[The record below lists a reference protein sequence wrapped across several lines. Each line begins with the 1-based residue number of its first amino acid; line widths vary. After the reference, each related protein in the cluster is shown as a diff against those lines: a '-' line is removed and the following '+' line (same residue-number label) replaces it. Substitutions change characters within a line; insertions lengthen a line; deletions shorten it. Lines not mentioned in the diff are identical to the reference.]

1 MSYAKNVAMS
11 REIYAAM
18 EDELTDIDQRL
29 GFTKQRRLP
38 HRQYL
43 TYDVG
48 PGTYSQRQKA
58 YAQHRLYEAMDNVY
72 EKQFEK
78 ALRNP
83 DAKEVAEYKGKTKR
97 FKPKI
102 TQTLER
108 IAHEKIRDSMGRGE
122 FKNLKGMGKPL
133 SREHDNPVI
142 DDMQQKLN
150 RLLSNAG
157 FAPEW
162 ISLDKEIRLSI
173 ENVKKHLST
182 CWSKCGPHPMTPE
195 KKKEWEQE
203 LEELSQTVKTINKKI
218 NNLNLIVPS
227 LSAQRTHVRLELLVS
242 KVTAEPPSSIKD
254 SQLEGAS
261 PSEERSFEECDSA
274 SNANITSHSLDQ
286 PTNSTANSASGSD
299 FIRNIMRTFDAWLR
313 LWQGRK

>member
-29 GFTKQRRLP
+29 GFTRQRRLP

-48 PGTYSQRQKA
+48 PGTFSQRQKA

-83 DAKEVAEYKGKTKR
+83 DAKEVGEYKGKTKK
-97 FKPKI
+97 FKPSI

-133 SREHDNPVI
+133 RREHDNPVI

-150 RLLSNAG
+150 RLLSDAG

-162 ISLDKEIRLSI
+162 IALNKEIRQSI
-173 ENVKKHLST
+173 ENVKKRLSA

-195 KKKEWEQE
+195 RKKEWEQE
-203 LEELSQTVKTINKKI
+203 LEELSQTVKNINKKI
-218 NNLNLIVPS
+218 NNFNLIVPS
-227 LSAQRTHVRLELLVS
+227 LTAQRTHVRLELLVS
-242 KVTAEPPSSIKD
+242 KVTATPPSSVKD
-254 SQLEGAS
+254 SQHGSTSLLQQRTRGES
-261 PSEERSFEECDSA
+261 NSRSD
-274 SNANITSHSLDQ
+274 SLDQ
-286 PTNSTANSASGSD
+286 PTNPTIGSD
-299 FIRNIMRTFDAWLR
+299 LVSVIMRTFSAWFK
-313 LWQGRK
+313 LWQDRK

>member
-1 MSYAKNVAMS
+1 MGYAKNVAMS

-58 YAQHRLYEAMDNVY
+58 YAQHRLYEAIDNVY

-78 ALRNP
+78 ALQNP
-83 DAKEVAEYKGKTKR
+83 DAKEVTEYKGKTRR

-133 SREHDNPVI
+133 TREHDNPVI
-142 DDMQQKLN
+142 DDIQQKLN

-162 ISLDKEIRLSI
+162 ISLDKEIRQSI
-173 ENVKKHLST
+173 ENVKKHLSS

-195 KKKEWEQE
+195 RKKEWEQE
-203 LEELSQTVKTINKKI
+203 LEELSHTVKTINKKI

-227 LSAQRTHVRLELLVS
+227 LSAQRMHIRLELLVA
-242 KVTAEPPSSIKD
+242 KVTAEPPSDTQS
-254 SQLEGAS
+254 SQSAT
-261 PSEERSFEECDSA
+261 SEERTWRQWGANHSA
-274 SNANITSHSLDQ
+274 SNSNVLDQ
-286 PTNSTANSASGSD
+286 PKNSASGND
-299 FIRNIMRTFDAWLR
+299 FISSIMRTFDAWLK
-313 LWQGRK
+313 LWQSRK

>member
-1 MSYAKNVAMS
+1 MS

-48 PGTYSQRQKA
+48 PGTYFQRQKA

-133 SREHDNPVI
+133 RREHDNPVI

-162 ISLDKEIRLSI
+162 ISLDKEIRQSI

-182 CWSKCGPHPMTPE
+182 CWAKYGPHPMTPE
-195 KKKEWEQE
+195 RKKEWEQE
-203 LEELSQTVKTINKKI
+203 LEELSHTVKTINKKI
-218 NNLNLIVPS
+218 SNLNLIVPS
-227 LSAQRTHVRLELLVS
+227 LSAQRTHVRLEHLVS
-242 KVTAEPPSSIKD
+242 KMTAEPPSSLKD

-261 PSEERSFEECDSA
+261 PSEERTFGDSDSA
-274 SNANITSHSLDQ
+274 SNANVISHS
-286 PTNSTANSASGSD
+286 TNSTANSASGSD
-299 FIRNIMRTFDAWLR
+299 FISSIMRTFDAWLK
-313 LWQGRK
+313 LWKGRK

>member
-1 MSYAKNVAMS
+1 MSYAKNVAIS

-18 EDELTDIDQRL
+18 EEELADINQRL
-29 GFTKQRRLP
+29 GFTRQRRLP

-72 EKQFEK
+72 ERQFEK
-78 ALRNP
+78 ALQNP
-83 DAKEVAEYKGKTKR
+83 DAKEVGEFRGKSQKH
-97 FKPKI
+97 KPRI

-108 IAHEKIRDSMGRGE
+108 IAHEKIRDSMGRGD
-122 FKNLKGMGKPL
+122 FKNLRGMGKPL
-133 SREHDNPVI
+133 QTEHDNPVI

-162 ISLDKEIRLSI
+162 VSLDKEIRHSI
-173 ENVKKHLST
+173 ENVKKQLAT
-182 CWSKCGPHPMTPE
+182 CWSKCGPHPMPPG
-195 KKKEWEQE
+195 KKREWEHE

-218 NNLNLIVPS
+218 NNLNIIVPS
-227 LSAQRTHVRLELLVS
+227 LTAQRTHVRLDFLVS
-242 KVTAEPPSSIKD
+242 RVTATSPCREHSERLRITEVAADLEKEVPSS
-254 SQLEGAS
+254 SGQS
-261 PSEERSFEECDSA
+261 
-274 SNANITSHSLDQ
+274 TSHVAGTSPLYLLYSFVKS
-286 PTNSTANSASGSD
+286 TVRTLNTWYNS
-299 FIRNIMRTFDAWLR
+299 
-313 LWQGRK
+313 WQSKS

>member
-18 EDELTDIDQRL
+18 EDELADIDQTL

-58 YAQHRLYEAMDNVY
+58 YAQHRLYEAIDNVY

-83 DAKEVAEYKGKTKR
+83 DAKEVAEYKGKTKK

-102 TQTLER
+102 TKTLEI
-108 IAHEKIRDSMGRGE
+108 IAHEKIRDSMGKGE

-133 SREHDNPVI
+133 RREHDNPVI

-162 ISLDKEIRLSI
+162 ISLDKEIRQSI
-173 ENVKKHLST
+173 ENVKKCLST

-195 KKKEWEQE
+195 RRKEWEQE

-218 NNLNLIVPS
+218 SDLNLIVPS
-227 LSAQRTHVRLELLVS
+227 LSAQRTHIRLELLVL
-242 KVTAEPPSSIKD
+242 KVTAESPSSLKD
-254 SQLEGAS
+254 SQIEGDS
-261 PSEERSFEECDSA
+261 TSEERTSGVSDSA
-274 SNANITSHSLDQ
+274 SNANELDQ
-286 PTNSTANSASGSD
+286 PTNSAANSTSDSG
-299 FIRNIMRTFDAWLR
+299 FISSIIRTFGAWLK
-313 LWQGRK
+313 LW

>member
-1 MSYAKNVAMS
+1 MGYAKNVAMS
-11 REIYAAM
+11 HEIYAAM

-58 YAQHRLYEAMDNVY
+58 YAQHRLYEAIDNVY

-78 ALRNP
+78 ALQNP
-83 DAKEVAEYKGKTKR
+83 DAKEVTEYKGKTRR

-122 FKNLKGMGKPL
+122 FKNLEGMGKPL
-133 SREHDNPVI
+133 TREHDNPVI

-162 ISLDKEIRLSI
+162 ISLDKEIRQSI
-173 ENVKKHLST
+173 ENVKKHLSS

-195 KKKEWEQE
+195 RKKEWEQE
-203 LEELSQTVKTINKKI
+203 LEELSHTVKTINKKI

-227 LSAQRTHVRLELLVS
+227 LSAQRMHIRLELLVA
-242 KVTAEPPSSIKD
+242 KVTAEPPSDTQS
-254 SQLEGAS
+254 SQSAT
-261 PSEERSFEECDSA
+261 SEERTRRQWGA
-274 SNANITSHSLDQ
+274 
-286 PTNSTANSASGSD
+286 
-299 FIRNIMRTFDAWLR
+299 
-313 LWQGRK
+313 

>member
-18 EDELTDIDQRL
+18 EDELADIDQTL

-58 YAQHRLYEAMDNVY
+58 YAQHRLYEAIDNVY

-83 DAKEVAEYKGKTKR
+83 NAKEVAEYKGKTKK
-97 FKPKI
+97 FKPKV
-102 TQTLER
+102 TKALEI

-133 SREHDNPVI
+133 RREHDNPVI

-162 ISLDKEIRLSI
+162 ISLDKEIRQSI
-173 ENVKKHLST
+173 ENVKECLST

-195 KKKEWEQE
+195 RMKVWEQE
-203 LEELSQTVKTINKKI
+203 LEELSQSVRTINKKI
-218 NNLNLIVPS
+218 SDLNLIVPS
-227 LSAQRTHVRLELLVS
+227 LSAQRTYIRLDLLVS
-242 KVTAEPPSSIKD
+242 KVTAEPPSSLKHSQIEGD
-254 SQLEGAS
+254 ST
-261 PSEERSFEECDSA
+261 SEERTFRVSDSA
-274 SNANITSHSLDQ
+274 SNANELDQ
-286 PTNSTANSASGSD
+286 TTNSAANSTSGSG
-299 FIRNIMRTFDAWLR
+299 FISSIMRTFDTWLK
-313 LWQGRK
+313 LWQRRK

>member
-1 MSYAKNVAMS
+1 MNYAKNMAMS

-18 EDELTDIDQRL
+18 EDELADIDQRL
-29 GFTKQRRLP
+29 GFTRQRRLP

-78 ALRNP
+78 ALQNP
-83 DAKEVAEYKGKTKR
+83 DAKEVVEFKGKTKR

-133 SREHDNPVI
+133 RREHDNPVI

-162 ISLDKEIRLSI
+162 ISLDKEIRQSI
-173 ENVKKHLST
+173 ENVKKQLST

-195 KKKEWEQE
+195 RKREWEQE
-203 LEELSQTVKTINKKI
+203 LKELSHTVKTINKRI

-242 KVTAEPPSSIKD
+242 KVTAKPPSSMKD
-254 SQLEGAS
+254 SQHEGAL
-261 PSEERSFEECDSA
+261 PSEDGLRTSGGSG
-274 SNANITSHSLDQ
+274 SITSHSLDQ
-286 PTNSTANSASGSD
+286 PTNSTTSSASGSE
-299 FIRNIMRTFDAWLR
+299 FVNSIMRTFDAWFK
-313 LWQGRK
+313 LWQNRK

>member
-1 MSYAKNVAMS
+1 MGYAKDVAMS
-11 REIYAAM
+11 QEIYAALEEEM
-18 EDELTDIDQRL
+18 SDIDRRL

-48 PGTYSQRQKA
+48 PGTFSQRQKA
-58 YAQHRLYEAMDNVY
+58 YSQHRLYEAIDNVY

-83 DAKEVAEYKGKTKR
+83 DAKEVEEYRGRDKKH
-97 FKPKI
+97 KPKV

-108 IAHEKIRDSMGRGE
+108 IALEKIRDSMGRGE

-133 SREHDNPVI
+133 QLENDNPVL

-162 ISLDKEIRLSI
+162 ISLDKEIRQSI
-173 ENVKKHLST
+173 DRVKKQLTT
-182 CWSKCGPHPMTPE
+182 CWSRCGPYPMSPE
-195 KKKEWEQE
+195 KKREWEAE
-203 LEELSQTVKTINKKI
+203 LEELSQTVKSINKKI

-227 LSAQRTHVRLELLVS
+227 LSAQRTHVHLERLVAG
-242 KVTAEPPSSIKD
+242 VTATPPSVEEPENGEEALCSEARPRPLEHQPNSFIISSLIQKLMTVLNAWFKSWRSKD
-254 SQLEGAS
+254 S
-261 PSEERSFEECDSA
+261 
-274 SNANITSHSLDQ
+274 
-286 PTNSTANSASGSD
+286 
-299 FIRNIMRTFDAWLR
+299 
-313 LWQGRK
+313 

>member
-1 MSYAKNVAMS
+1 MGYAKNVAMS

-58 YAQHRLYEAMDNVY
+58 YAQHRLYEAIDNVY

-78 ALRNP
+78 ALQNP
-83 DAKEVAEYKGKTKR
+83 DAKEVTEYKGKTRR

-133 SREHDNPVI
+133 TREHDNPVI
-142 DDMQQKLN
+142 NDIQQKLN

-162 ISLDKEIRLSI
+162 ISLDKEIRQSI
-173 ENVKKHLST
+173 ENVKKHLSS

-195 KKKEWEQE
+195 RKKEWEQE
-203 LEELSQTVKTINKKI
+203 LEELSHTVKTINKKI

-227 LSAQRTHVRLELLVS
+227 LSAQRMHIRLELLVA
-242 KVTAEPPSSIKD
+242 KVTAEPPSDTQS
-254 SQLEGAS
+254 SQSAT
-261 PSEERSFEECDSA
+261 SEERTWGQWGANHSA
-274 SNANITSHSLDQ
+274 SNSNVLDR
-286 PTNSTANSASGSD
+286 PKNSASGND
-299 FIRNIMRTFDAWLR
+299 FISSIMRTFDAWLK
-313 LWQGRK
+313 LWQSRK

>member
-18 EDELTDIDQRL
+18 EEELADIDQRL

-58 YAQHRLYEAMDNVY
+58 YAQHRLYEAIDNVY

-83 DAKEVAEYKGKTKR
+83 DAKEVAEYKGKTKK

-162 ISLDKEIRLSI
+162 ISLDKEIRQSI
-173 ENVKKHLST
+173 ENVKKRLST
-182 CWSKCGPHPMTPE
+182 CWSKCGPYPMTPE
-195 KKKEWEQE
+195 REKEWEQE
-203 LEELSQTVKTINKKI
+203 LEELSQTVKTINRKI

-227 LSAQRTHVRLELLVS
+227 LSAQRTHVHLELLVS
-242 KVTAEPPSSIKD
+242 KVTAEPPSGLKD
-254 SQLEGAS
+254 SKLEGAS
-261 PSEERSFEECDSA
+261 TSEQRSFGVSDSA
-274 SNANITSHSLDQ
+274 SNTNELDQ
-286 PTNSTANSASGSD
+286 PTNSAANSISGSD
-299 FIRNIMRTFDAWLR
+299 FISSVMRTFDAWLK
-313 LWQGRK
+313 LWQRRK

>member
-1 MSYAKNVAMS
+1 MS
-11 REIYAAM
+11 REVYAAM
-18 EDELTDIDQRL
+18 EEELADIDQKL

-58 YAQHRLYEAMDNVY
+58 YAQHRLYEAMDSVY

-83 DAKEVAEYKGKTKR
+83 DAKEVGEFRGKSQKR
-97 FKPKI
+97 QLKI
-102 TQTLER
+102 TKTLER

-133 SREHDNPVI
+133 QRDHDNLVI

-162 ISLDKEIRLSI
+162 ISLDKEIRHSI
-173 ENVKKHLST
+173 EKVKKRLT
-182 CWSKCGPHPMTPE
+182 ICWSKCGPHPMSPE
-195 KKKEWEQE
+195 KNKEWEHE
-203 LEELSQTVKTINKKI
+203 LEELSHAVKTINKKI
-218 NNLNLIVPS
+218 NTLNLIVPS
-227 LSAQRTHVRLELLVS
+227 ITAQRMHVRLEQLVS
-242 KVTAEPPSSIKD
+242 KVTATTPCVKH
-254 SQLEGAS
+254 
-261 PSEERSFEECDSA
+261 SELSDTLAKERKEAGVWNE
-274 SNANITSHSLDQ
+274 TPQ
-286 PTNSTANSASGSD
+286 QSTSASGTGGDGSQPLPSLV
-299 FIRNIMRTFDAWLR
+299 NSIMRIFSKW
-313 LWQGRK
+313 WQRRN

>member
-1 MSYAKNVAMS
+1 MGYAKNVAMS

-58 YAQHRLYEAMDNVY
+58 YAQHRLYEAIDNVY

-78 ALRNP
+78 ALQNP
-83 DAKEVAEYKGKTKR
+83 DAKEVTEYKGKTRR

-133 SREHDNPVI
+133 TREHDNPVI

-162 ISLDKEIRLSI
+162 ISLDKEIRQSI
-173 ENVKKHLST
+173 ENVQKHLSS

-195 KKKEWEQE
+195 RKKEWEQE
-203 LEELSQTVKTINKKI
+203 LEELSHTVKTINKKI

-227 LSAQRTHVRLELLVS
+227 LSAQRMHIRLELLVA
-242 KVTAEPPSSIKD
+242 KVTAEPPSDTQS
-254 SQLEGAS
+254 SQSAT
-261 PSEERSFEECDSA
+261 SEERTWRQWGTNHSA
-274 SNANITSHSLDQ
+274 SNNNVLDR
-286 PTNSTANSASGSD
+286 PKNSASGND
-299 FIRNIMRTFDAWLR
+299 FISSIMRTFDAWLK
-313 LWQGRK
+313 LWQSRK

>member
-1 MSYAKNVAMS
+1 
-11 REIYAAM
+11 M
-18 EDELTDIDQRL
+18 EEELASIDQRL

-58 YAQHRLYEAMDNVY
+58 YAQHRLYEAIDNVY

-83 DAKEVAEYKGKTKR
+83 DAKEVDKFRGKTKR
-97 FKPKI
+97 YKPHV

-108 IAHEKIRDSMGRGE
+108 IALEKIRDSMGRGE

-133 SREHDNPVI
+133 QIDHDNPVL

-162 ISLDKEIRLSI
+162 ISLDKEIRQAI
-173 ENVKKHLST
+173 DKVKKQLAL
-182 CWSKCGPHPMTPE
+182 CWSRCGPHPMTHE
-195 KKKEWEQE
+195 KKREWEGE
-203 LEELSQTVKTINKKI
+203 LEELSQVVKAINKKM

-227 LSAQRTHVRLELLVS
+227 LTDHKFAS
-242 KVTAEPPSSIKD
+242 K
-254 SQLEGAS
+254 
-261 PSEERSFEECDSA
+261 C
-274 SNANITSHSLDQ
+274 
-286 PTNSTANSASGSD
+286 
-299 FIRNIMRTFDAWLR
+299 
-313 LWQGRK
+313 